1 MICTFFWTLTIC
13 FLIFSQNCFASGV
26 NGSFRLDE
34 YNFVPLL
41 YKGEETGYQACTIKG
56 SAYVPVEALEEFG
69 DCSAFTLDGE
79 AHRAV
84 FTPADMN
91 VLLGDDETTD
101 FIKRYAGSCYLGYKT
116 IYGKDYISL
125 NVMKDFTGIT
135 YTTDGTSGLS
145 NDDVTDITYVDL
157 DRLTETHRMGQ
168 TVRNT
173 IGAGSLFSS
182 SEEEVPI
189 KSGRQV
195 YILGE
200 SASFYKIR
208 TTGGQVCYVNK
219 EDIEETDDH
228 APEYDYSFMPLQKEP
243 YDRKINLVWTS
254 PNSAGV
260 SSLAPDP
267 TGIDVVSPVWLN
279 QIVEGDGNINSFVD
293 RGYSDLCHERG
304 MKVWITLN
312 NDMTTTGSTNYTTK
326 VLEDD
331 GLRRKT
337 VAQYLF
343 YAMIG
348 GADGLCIDYE
358 DVRSSD
364 GPALALFTEE
374 LAYYCGR
381 LGLYITSAVYSPMPG
396 NEQIYQYARI
406 GECLDYICVM
416 SYDYHYNGSPDA
428 GSVSPIPFYR
438 EMIEKMSG
446 YCEPEKLIMGIPF
459 YTRIWKVGEN
469 DRNLGAL
476 AVIMSTA
483 RDRVTKN
490 NAQIEWSDE
499 DGQYIALWQEN
510 GDNYKCWLEDERSIA
525 QKIRCIYEYG
535 LSGSCC
541 WRYGQQEN
549 GIMDMFE
556 DVYHQDGSWEDHET
570 DY

>member
-1 MICTFFWTLTIC
+1 MGKFAFRYHYIRIICVFICTLLIC
-13 FLIFSQNCFASGV
+13 AAIIHPAARAAGV
-26 NGSFRLDE
+26 NGGFRLDQ

-41 YKGEETGYQACTIKG
+41 YKGEETGYKACTIKG

-228 APEYDYSFMPLQKEP
+228 APEYD
-243 YDRKINLVWTS
+243 
-254 PNSAGV
+254 
-260 SSLAPDP
+260 
-267 TGIDVVSPVWLN
+267 
-279 QIVEGDGNINSFVD
+279 
-293 RGYSDLCHERG
+293 
-304 MKVWITLN
+304 
-312 NDMTTTGSTNYTTK
+312 
-326 VLEDD
+326 
-331 GLRRKT
+331 
-337 VAQYLF
+337 
-343 YAMIG
+343 
-348 GADGLCIDYE
+348 
-358 DVRSSD
+358 
-364 GPALALFTEE
+364 
-374 LAYYCGR
+374 
-381 LGLYITSAVYSPMPG
+381 
-396 NEQIYQYARI
+396 
-406 GECLDYICVM
+406 
-416 SYDYHYNGSPDA
+416 
-428 GSVSPIPFYR
+428 
-438 EMIEKMSG
+438 
-446 YCEPEKLIMGIPF
+446 
-459 YTRIWKVGEN
+459 
-469 DRNLGAL
+469 
-476 AVIMSTA
+476 
-483 RDRVTKN
+483 
-490 NAQIEWSDE
+490 
-499 DGQYIALWQEN
+499 
-510 GDNYKCWLEDERSIA
+510 
-525 QKIRCIYEYG
+525 
-535 LSGSCC
+535 
-541 WRYGQQEN
+541 
-549 GIMDMFE
+549 
-556 DVYHQDGSWEDHET
+556 
-570 DY
+570 